1 MNQQQ
6 LLGARGEQAAADY
19 LCAHG
24 YRILERNW
32 RCKIGELDLIVADAN
47 DFVLAV
53 EVKTRSTNNFGTGFD
68 AITPSKYRRLQRLL
82 LAWGKTRGRYVGQ
95 LRIDIIEVYPQSGG
109 YRCQHHEQVAS

>member
-32 RCKIGELDLIVADAN
+32 RCKIGELDLIVA
-47 DFVLAV
+47 V

-82 LAWGKTRGRYVGQ
+82 LAWGKTRGRYVGR
-95 LRIDIIEVYPQSGG
+95 LRIDVIEVYPQSGG